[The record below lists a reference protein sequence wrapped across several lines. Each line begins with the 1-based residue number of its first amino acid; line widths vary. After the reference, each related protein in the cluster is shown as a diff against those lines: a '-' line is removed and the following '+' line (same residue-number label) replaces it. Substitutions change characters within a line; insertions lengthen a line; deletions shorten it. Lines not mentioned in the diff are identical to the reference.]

1 MYSYIFKHSEPMNA
15 KRMKDK
21 EEMLCEYFHQWIN
34 AFMPFALC
42 AVTNQ
47 QTMFTYRAHTSCFNF
62 YVSSHRVKRCS
73 LFAFIFLLLLLTCFL
88 SLSFFFL
95 VRNRSHYKQS
105 LECAINDFS
114 HFTRKK
120 NIYNL
125 SSSFKQGIIANSFS
139 SRLFSS
145 VYHVLKLCDWLRV
158 NLLSSTVNG
167 ILLQCKALIRHD
179 MTVFSPHH
187 NKHTHTHSFALFSI
201 TVWFHFALM
210 RSKHTFSKMAP

>member
-88 SLSFFFL
+88 SLSFFFWFEIVHIINSRWS
-95 VRNRSHYKQS
+95 VRLMIFHISP
-105 LECAINDFS
+105 E
-114 HFTRKK
+114 KK
-120 NIYNL
+120 YI
-125 SSSFKQGIIANSFS
+125 
-139 SRLFSS
+139 
-145 VYHVLKLCDWLRV
+145 
-158 NLLSSTVNG
+158 
-167 ILLQCKALIRHD
+167 
-179 MTVFSPHH
+179 
-187 NKHTHTHSFALFSI
+187 
-201 TVWFHFALM
+201 
-210 RSKHTFSKMAP
+210 

>member
-73 LFAFIFLLLLLTCFL
+73 LFAFIFFLLTCFL
-88 SLSFFFL
+88 SLFRFEIVHIINSRWS
-95 VRNRSHYKQS
+95 VRLMIFHISP
-105 LECAINDFS
+105 E
-114 HFTRKK
+114 K

-139 SRLFSS
+139 SRLFIS

-167 ILLQCKALIRHD
+167 ILLQCKARIRHD
-179 MTVFSPHH
+179 WLSSPHITQTQTVSH
-187 NKHTHTHSFALFSI
+187 CFLSLFDSFSL
-201 TVWFHFALM
+201 
-210 RSKHTFSKMAP
+210 